1 MDCVITAGPRGRARS
16 RSALGRDS
24 SGPTSGHGR
33 HRGAGVPAST
43 NRRCCS
49 PPSDRYSRRTLRG
62 ASRLLL
68 RQWRGRTSE
77 SAAIRSYADDPQR
90 QRPAGARSS
99 QEHCRAQS
107 LLIAGRSSGRPPAK
121 AHRGPKLRRTRPDIK
136 WQVGAAIWGLRLAQ
150 DYPAIRRRASGAA
163 IRRALQR
170 QASTCVMRQHF
181 QPRHAPSGFRRGF
194 AHGSASPVWRGWP
207 VRSGPTV
214 VSINFG
220 SIFYDCD
227 FNHIYFITFIIH

>member
-49 PPSDRYSRRTLRG
+49 PPSDRYSRLTLRG

-107 LLIAGRSSGRPPAK
+107 LHIAGRSSGRLKLTVAPNYGARSRK
-121 AHRGPKLRRTRPDIK
+121 LNGRSGPRS
-136 WQVGAAIWGLRLAQ
+136 GASGWPKI
-150 DYPAIRRRASGAA
+150 YPAIRRRAPGAA
-163 IRRALQR
+163 IRRA
-170 QASTCVMRQHF
+170 
-181 QPRHAPSGFRRGF
+181 
-194 AHGSASPVWRGWP
+194 
-207 VRSGPTV
+207 
-214 VSINFG
+214 
-220 SIFYDCD
+220 
-227 FNHIYFITFIIH
+227 